1 MSTALLRFARARAA
15 LAALL
20 LLALFLLAAAA
31 AAWLWPIDPDAPV
44 AAALLPPLAD
54 PAHPLGTDRLGRDL
68 LARLLAG
75 ARTSLLVATGA
86 TTAALLVGVAIGLFA
101 GAAGG
106 LVDESLMRLVEAFQ
120 IVPGFLLALA
130 LVSVFGARLETV
142 VLAIAAASW
151 PAPARLVRAEVAKL
165 RRAEFVQAARVAG
178 LRWPE
183 VALREILP
191 NALPPVVPMAAL
203 TVAAAILIE
212 GALAFLGLSDP
223 NRPSWGAMIAE
234 GRAVLVS
241 APWLSLLPGMA
252 LAATVLAVNLV
263 GEGLAEALAP
273 RRAAA

>member
-86 TTAALLVGVAIGLFA
+86 TTAAVLVGVAIGLFA